1 MRRNTVLMRAEFPAD
16 LARSFKG
23 TENQSNPW
31 GLAADGRADWAEG
44 LDVPQMAELGED
56 EKVDVLYW
64 VGCAGS
70 FDERNQK
77 TSRAFVKIMKAAGL
91 KFGILGLEES
101 CTGEPARRLGNEY
114 LYFTL
119 ASMNVETLNRYKF
132 DTIVTQCPHCF
143 NTIKNEYPDLGGRFD
158 VVHTT
163 QFIEGLLGSG
173 KIKLEKDFLQK
184 RLVMHDPCYLG
195 RHNNVH
201 EAPRAV
207 LDAIPGMV
215 REDVDASRRRTF
227 CCGAGGGQFWKE
239 EEHGTPRINETR
251 LGQLLE
257 AKPDTVAVACPFC
270 TTMISDAAKARGLE
284 ETLPVKDVV
293 EIVADSLA

>member
-1 MRRNTVLMRAEFPAD
+1 
-16 LARSFKG
+16 
-23 TENQSNPW
+23 
-31 GLAADGRADWAEG
+31 
-44 LDVPQMAELGED
+44 
-56 EKVDVLYW
+56 
-64 VGCAGS
+64 
-70 FDERNQK
+70 
-77 TSRAFVKIMKAAGL
+77 
-91 KFGILGLEES
+91 
-101 CTGEPARRLGNEY
+101 
-114 LYFTL
+114 
-119 ASMNVETLNRYKF
+119 MNVETLNRYKF

-143 NTIKNEYPDLGGRFD
+143 NTIKNEYPDLGGRFN

-163 QFIEGLLGSG
+163 QFIEGLLGAG

-293 EIVADSLA
+293 EIVADSLG